1 MLLRDISE
9 IIFAFPEKGAA
20 GSNNVVY
27 FANAISFRENNI
39 VSNFKKEPDLIPDE
53 RYRPHAGDII
63 IRRVQPTFVNY
74 LNADANYYL
83 GQNLIIIRPHI
94 DKVLG
99 KYLAFVLEN
108 SLDRLHAEIVGS
120 IISSLKRN
128 DLESFDIGVLPSLQ
142 KQEAIGELWWL
153 NKEKIKLQ
161 NQLESAETAFLRKS
175 LTKLV
180 EEIK

>member
-1 MLLRDISE
+1 MLLRDVSE
-9 IIFAFPEKGAA
+9 IIFAFPEKGLVE
-20 GSNNVVY
+20 SDNVAC

-39 VSNFKKEPDLIPDE
+39 VSNFRKEPDLIPDE

-74 LNADANYYL
+74 INADADYYL
-83 GQNLIIIRPHI
+83 GQNLIIIRPRPDVI
-94 DKVLG
+94 LG

-108 SLDRLHAEIVGS
+108 GLDRLHAESAGS
-120 IISSLKRN
+120 LIPSLKRK
-128 DLESFDIGVLPSLQ
+128 DLECFDIGSPPPLQ
-142 KQEAIGELWWL
+142 KQKVIGELWWL

-161 NQLESAETAFLRKS
+161 NQLESAETVLLRKT

-180 EEIK
+180 DERK